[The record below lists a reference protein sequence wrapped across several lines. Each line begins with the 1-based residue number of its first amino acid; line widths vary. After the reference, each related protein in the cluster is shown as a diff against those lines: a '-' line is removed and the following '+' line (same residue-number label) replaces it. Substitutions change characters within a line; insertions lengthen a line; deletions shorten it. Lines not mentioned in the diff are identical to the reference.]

1 MNLRDSHVAAAGE
14 AGGCRAA
21 NRQTTAD
28 VFNAIGVYRAAASR

>member
-1 MNLRDSHVAAAGE
+1 MAAAGE

-21 NRQTTAD
+21 DQQTIAD